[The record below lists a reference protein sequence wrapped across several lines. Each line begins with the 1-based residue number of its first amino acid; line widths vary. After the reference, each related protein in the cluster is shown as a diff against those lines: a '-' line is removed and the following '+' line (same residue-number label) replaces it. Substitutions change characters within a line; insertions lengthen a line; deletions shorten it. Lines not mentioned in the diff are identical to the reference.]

1 MPFFAADLHI
11 HTVLSACAEAEML
24 PDLIVARA
32 QEEGLDLIAVT
43 DHNSAENAAAVIR
56 AGQGTGIVVWPGME
70 VQSREE
76 VHLLCLFDTL
86 EQALRWQETVYA
98 SLPPLK
104 NRPEIFGEQ
113 VVLAADGEPIG
124 YNERLLATSTS
135 LSVEEVVRGVRALGG
150 LCVPAHVDRP
160 MYSIIA
166 NLGFIPADLDIPGV
180 EISHPLPATGAL
192 RADCGQRCAPIER
205 DPPAHHHQS
214 DASHRGGA
222 GAGAGRRG
230 RARGVGGWGEFNKDR
245 GLGIRDWGLG
255 IGRGAVVG

>member
-1 MPFFAADLHI
+1 MPFFTADLHI

-43 DHNSAENAAAVIR
+43 DHNSAENAAA
-56 AGQGTGIVVWPGME
+56 ALQAAQGTGIVVWPGME

-86 EQALRWQETVYA
+86 EQVLRWQEVVYA

-104 NRPEIFGEQ
+104 NRPELFGEQ
-113 VVLAADGEPIG
+113 VVLSADGEPLG

-135 LSVEEVVRGVRALGG
+135 LSVDEVVRGVRELGG
-150 LCVPAHVDRP
+150 LCLPAHVDRP

-166 NLGFIPADLDIPGV
+166 NLGFIPAGLDVPGV
-180 EISHPLPATGAL
+180 EISHLLGVKEA
-192 RADCGQRCAPIER
+192 RARFPQLARYGLIAN
-205 DPPAHHHQS
+205 S
-214 DASHRGGA
+214 DAHRLNEIHRRTTIKVMHRTVAELALALA
-222 GAGAGRRG
+222 GVGE
-230 RARGVGGWGEFNKDR
+230 RGVWVDGMSS
-245 GLGIRDWGLG
+245 LGIKD
-255 IGRGAVVG
+255 

>member
-104 NRPEIFGEQ
+104 NRPEVFGEQ

-180 EISHPLPATGAL
+180 EISHLLAAKEARTRFPQLARYGL
-192 RADCGQRCAPIER
+192 IAD
-205 DPPAHHHQS
+205 S
-214 DASHRGGA
+214 DAHRLSEIHRRTTIKVMHRTVAELALALA
-222 GAGAGRRG
+222 GVGE
-230 RARGVGGWGEFNKDR
+230 RGVWVDGVSSTK
-245 GLGIRDWGLG
+245 
-255 IGRGAVVG
+255 IGD